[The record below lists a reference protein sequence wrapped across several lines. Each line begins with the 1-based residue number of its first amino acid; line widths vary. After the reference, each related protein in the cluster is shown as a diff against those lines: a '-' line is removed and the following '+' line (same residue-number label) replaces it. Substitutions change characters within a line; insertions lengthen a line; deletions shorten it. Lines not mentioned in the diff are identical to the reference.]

1 MARKA
6 AYDHLLKLLII
17 GDSGVGK
24 SCLLLRFGDDS
35 FITSFI
41 TTRGVNYKIKTIDI
55 RGQRVKFQILDTA
68 GQERFRTIS
77 TAYYRGAMGIILVYD
92 ITDEHSF
99 LNVRQSWMRNIE
111 QHAPDSVINIL
122 IANKCDMHEDRE
134 VTTERGQAFANEYG
148 MKFYEASAKT
158 GTNVSKAFRAI
169 ATDILRKRGG
179 VIDVAP
185 EHMNIHRHTS
195 NDSILSEMKF
205 TAFQS
210 DEFVDMFDVTKCIY
224 SFRGLQGRKKI
235 LKLRFIKAIAML
247 TFFPITLVFQYV
259 SFFIIPSAGT
269 TLDNDTIAQTI
280 QNYPAF
286 QVYHP
291 KIAPFKTQT
300 IRHHNLKICYLNID
314 GNAKK
319 KKAPERNNTI
329 PGYEPYHFSAAQ
341 ENNNKRSIGGIM
353 IFTRLEL
360 KAPMIITKDYNDCD
374 LVWMRLNNTMYAIGY
389 CRPGDKQYNINRIDS
404 FFNHLDED
412 IQEYKDKNNVKNIV
426 LIGDFNA
433 RCGNQTG
440 DKKLNSNGKDLIA
453 LLQKH
458 ELKILNNKYNY
469 GTPTFTT
476 SKNGTSCI
484 DFGLTNKDNDDITLQ
499 IDTHPLFY
507 AHRPLIITQKID
519 ADLVTIEKK

>member
-1 MARKA
+1 MRVVDNSQFRDRQMSLYPSNYNEYIHTTQNEALIA
-6 AYDHLLKLLII
+6 AKQLAKTALLKMIPP
-17 GDSGVGK
+17 
-24 SCLLLRFGDDS
+24 
-35 FITSFI
+35 
-41 TTRGVNYKIKTIDI
+41 N
-55 RGQRVKFQILDTA
+55 
-68 GQERFRTIS
+68 QECYNTLK
-77 TAYYRGAMGIILVYD
+77 Y
-92 ITDEHSF
+92 H
-99 LNVRQSWMRNIE
+99 
-111 QHAPDSVINIL
+111 IN
-122 IANKCDMHEDRE
+122 E
-134 VTTERGQAFANEYG
+134 
-148 MKFYEASAKT
+148 
-158 GTNVSKAFRAI
+158 
-169 ATDILRKRGG
+169 
-179 VIDVAP
+179 
-185 EHMNIHRHTS
+185 
-195 NDSILSEMKF
+195 
-205 TAFQS
+205 
-210 DEFVDMFDVTKCIY
+210 
-224 SFRGLQGRKKI
+224 
-235 LKLRFIKAIAML
+235 
-247 TFFPITLVFQYV
+247 
-259 SFFIIPSAGT
+259 IIPNA
-269 TLDNDTIAQTI
+269 
-280 QNYPAF
+280 AF

-374 LVWMRLNNTMYAIGY
+374 LVWMRMNNTMYAIGY
-389 CRPGDKQYNINRIDS
+389 CRPGNKQYNIKRIDS

-412 IQEYKDKNNVKNIV
+412 IQEYKDRNNVKNIV

-484 DFGLTNKDNDDITLQ
+484 DFGLTNKNNDDITLQ

-519 ADLVTIEKK
+519 ADLVTIDIVPTMTFSNNPFDS